1 MESKIP
7 EQKQL
12 TEMYS
17 YNNKTEA
24 ISARLAPGLKGRID
38 FECAQYR
45 GWNRNKFINCAAG
58 MLLDLRQDLRCGN
71 LRLDEL
77 PPCMRRFYGFL
88 T

>member
-1 MESKIP
+1 M
-7 EQKQL
+7 

-58 MLLDLRQDLRCGN
+58 MLLDLRQEVRCGN
-71 LRLDEL
+71 LSLDEL
-77 PPCMRRFYGFL
+77 PPCMRRFYGLL

>member
-7 EQKQL
+7 EQKQV
-12 TEMYS
+12 TQMYS

-58 MLLDLRQDLRCGN
+58 MLLDLRQEVRCGN
-71 LRLDEL
+71 LNPDDL
-77 PPCMRRFYGFL
+77 PSCMRRYAFL
-88 T
+88 LT